1 MSSTYEE
8 RMALRNRVTMAQCHQ
23 AFDDIAEPEGDESDE
38 IREAIL
44 RAESDFG
51 RVERALKAGDIEA
64 ARDLLRS
71 SINELEVEAS

>member
-8 RMALRNRVTMAQCHQ
+8 RMALRNQVTMAQAQQ
-23 AFDDIAEPEGDESDE
+23 AFDDLAEPEGDESDE

-44 RAESDFG
+44 RAESYFG
-51 RVERALKAGDIEA
+51 RVERALTAGDIEA